1 MVLFQPLHEHLKANA
16 YRVLYSIRGVSNRMF
31 KPLSCQPH
39 HTSESHKLLSNV
51 AKVIGQQLALPY
63 VGVTIGSAPRK
74 NQAHMGSPGSE
85 LKQFP
90 LRLHDESLGWLEVSF
105 QPGEMFDAEKHR
117 VLETLADQVVVIVKS
132 LQLTAELHAAQ
143 QQLVTNREEE
153 RRRLQR
159 DLHDGLGSALGAQT
173 LIVGS
178 ARRLL
183 KSDPQGADQLLAK
196 LESDMHGT
204 LGQVRQLVYGLRPP
218 ELDQLGLVQALRLKL
233 KGLTSGQL
241 RLELI
246 LPEPSITYPV
256 AVEVAAYRIVTEA
269 VSNVVRHAR
278 ARSCRVELRL
288 TETGLEI
295 AITDD
300 GRDFDH
306 QRREVQ
312 YSAMRERAHE
322 LEGQFSVSSRQPL
335 CSGVRVG
342 MGLPFPPLGE
352 RHTHAREGM

>member
-1 MVLFQPLHEHLKANA
+1 
-16 YRVLYSIRGVSNRMF
+16 
-31 KPLSCQPH
+31 
-39 HTSESHKLLSNV
+39 
-51 AKVIGQQLALPY
+51 
-63 VGVTIGSAPRK
+63 
-74 NQAHMGSPGSE
+74 
-85 LKQFP
+85 
-90 LRLHDESLGWLEVSF
+90 
-105 QPGEMFDAEKHR
+105 MFDAEKHR
-117 VLETLADQVVVIVKS
+117 VLETLAEQVAMIVKS

-143 QQLVTNREEE
+143 QQLVTSREEE

-183 KSDPQGADQLLAK
+183 ESDPQGADRLLVK

-218 ELDQLGLVQALRLKL
+218 ELEQLGLVEALRLKL

-241 RLELI
+241 MLELV
-246 LPEPSITYPV
+246 LPEPSIAYPA

-269 VSNVVRHAR
+269 VSNVVRYAR

-295 AITDD
+295 TVMDD
-300 GRDFDH
+300 GRNFDH
-306 QRREVQ
+306 QRREVH
-312 YSAMRERAHE
+312 YSAMRERTHE
-322 LEGQFSVSSRQPL
+322 LGGQFSVSSKQPL
-335 CSGVRVG
+335 CSGVRVWIS
-342 MGLPFPPLGE
+342 LPLL
-352 RHTHAREGM
+352 

>member
-1 MVLFQPLHEHLKANA
+1 MVLFQLLHEHPKANA
-16 YRVLYSIRGVSNRMF
+16 DRVPYSIRGASNRMF
-31 KPLSCQPH
+31 KPLLCQPH
-39 HTSESHKLLSNV
+39 YTADSHKLLSNV

-74 NQAHMGSPGSE
+74 NQAHVGTPGSE

-90 LRLHDESLGWLEVSF
+90 LQLHDESLGWLEVSF
-105 QPGEMFDAEKHR
+105 QPREMFDAEKHR
-117 VLETLADQVVVIVKS
+117 VLETLAEQVAMIVKS
-132 LQLTAELHAAQ
+132 LQLVTERHAAL

-159 DLHDGLGSALGAQT
+159 DLHDGLGSTLGAQT

-183 KSDPQGADQLLAK
+183 ESDPQGADQLLAK
-196 LESDMHGT
+196 LESDMHRT

-218 ELDQLGLVQALRLKL
+218 ELDQLGLIEALRLKL
-233 KGLTSGQL
+233 KGLTSGRL
-241 RLELI
+241 RLELV
-246 LPEPSITYPV
+246 LPDTLMTYP
-256 AVEVAAYRIVTEA
+256 AAIERAAYHIVTEA
-269 VSNVVRHAR
+269 VSKAVRHTR
-278 ARSCRVELRL
+278 ARLCRVELRL

-295 AITDD
+295 AVTDD

-306 QRREVQ
+306 QRCEVQ

-322 LEGQFSVSSRQPL
+322 LGGRLSVSSRQPPY
-335 CSGVRVG
+335 SGVRVWAS
-342 MGLPFPPLGE
+342 LPLL
-352 RHTHAREGM
+352 